1 MSHLRE
7 EKKMEE
13 EHKALIKHYKSIIEH
28 YKSELK
34 RPVWKYTFGKEDSHI
49 IAKRVIK
56 NSEEEIKDIMRHYD

>member
-13 EHKALIKHYKSIIEH
+13 EHKALIKHYNSIIEH

-34 RPVWKYTFGKEDSHI
+34 RPVWKYTFDKEDSHI